1 MISHAESYGYF
12 SDIHYDDESSPWPAY
27 PSTST
32 YFTNLPGYFYFT
44 DQAEHEANFV
54 VTYPRGLTPGAWY
67 QTKAYYTV
75 SHMVEGW
82 INVSGYELD
91 NQSWSAW
98 GREWLAKLIYRGYY
112 SSPQFQ
118 GQPAIGKSG
127 VGSEFGKLGPLP
139 DLNMG
144 LQQIVLGRG
153 EGPGYWYTVVEKE
166 SKILVVVIVEPETL
180 GEIQRYVTENQQL
193 AANLLTQGYVSLP
206 VVVTFQKPVSLSRAT
221 ELVKNSGLEVES
233 YQLRGYINGGEA
245 PQDRFTAGCAPRG
258 DALFPTDELKM
269 LTEDLREVGGEEFV
283 GVISIKG
290 TLSPKGYSWLSSQP
304 DVFLIDV
311 MKQVLADKLIGK
323 ANGKPIEVLLES
335 PYWFVENLY
344 SWGKTQ

>member
-1 MISHAESYGYF
+1 MLKEKRIVSVAIALTLTLITVISASASTQWVAYRTGTTQWWSPNEVYYGGEYSGWTTVKAHALFRWDASRINSMISHAESYGYF

-32 YFTNLPGYFYFT
+32 YFSNLPGYFYFT

-54 VTYPRGLTPGAWY
+54 VTYPRGLTPGVWY

-127 VGSEFGKLGPLP
+127 VGSEFGKLSPLP
-139 DLNMG
+139 DSNADS
-144 LQQIVLGRG
+144 QQVVLGHG

-166 SKILVVVIVEPETL
+166 GKILVIVIFEPETL
-180 GEIQRYVTENQQL
+180 EKIQQYVTENQQL
-193 AANLLTQGYVSLP
+193 AANLLMQGYVSLP
-206 VVVTFQKPVSLSRAT
+206 VVVTFQKPVSLSRAA
-221 ELVKNSGLEVES
+221 ELVNNSGLEVES
-233 YQLRGYINGGEA
+233 YQLRGYINGGDT
-245 PQDRFTAGCAPRG
+245 PQDRLPLV
-258 DALFPTDELKM
+258 ALPEEM
-269 LTEDLREVGGEEFV
+269 LSFLRM
-283 GVISIKG
+283 S
-290 TLSPKGYSWLSSQP
+290 
-304 DVFLIDV
+304 
-311 MKQVLADKLIGK
+311 
-323 ANGKPIEVLLES
+323 
-335 PYWFVENLY
+335 
-344 SWGKTQ
+344 